1 MTETAEE
8 AQRKRDVEEEA
19 ETESSPA
26 PQKKQNRTLT
36 VNSLAADICAAFFAS
51 MDLDGNGFIEEQ
63 EVKIISVVA
72 FNEGEDAASS
82 RWQTMLNDMDE
93 NKDMKISRQ
102 EYISWWVN
110 HTKDKTKPDGTFI
123 EGYAA
128 YLLKCLQ
135 RVTSVKTASEMCDAF
150 FESMDENSDGFLVET
165 EVKNIAK
172 WAFGAKD
179 DAARATWI
187 DMIEKMDTNKDMKI
201 SREEYSNYWMSET
214 KSKIQSDGS
223 FINGYKTFLF
233 SKLAKLKAGQ
243 RRQQQVKM
251 WNKAYGE
258 TKSSSS

>member
-1 MTETAEE
+1 MATNDQKKREQDGSTDMAE
-8 AQRKRDVEEEA
+8 K
-19 ETESSPA
+19 

-36 VNSLAADICAAFFAS
+36 VDSLAADICAAFFAS
-51 MDLDGNGFIEEQ
+51 MDLDGNGFIEES

-72 FNEGEDAASS
+72 FNEGEDAAIR
-82 RWQTMLNDMDE
+82 RWQTMLADMDE
-93 NKDMKISRQ
+93 NKDKMISRD

-110 HTKDKTKPDGTFI
+110 HTQDKMKPNGVFV

-135 RVTSVKTASEMCDAF
+135 RITSVKTATEMCDAF

-179 DAARATWI
+179 DAAKATWV
-187 DMIEKMDTNKDMKI
+187 DMIEKMDTNKDKKI

-214 KSKIQSDGS
+214 KGKIQSDGT
-223 FINGYKTFLF
+223 FVNGYKAFLF

-243 RRQQQVKM
+243 RRQEQVKM
-251 WNKAYGE
+251 WNEAYGE
-258 TKSSSS
+258 TKKE